1 MKDSIEEIVVKSGD
15 KEIKINDVSVL
26 KIGNFTI
33 TPEMIEGLKNMSEY
47 KYSCDIDDM
56 MDHLILDSFENDDDA
71 KDTLNKIRAMFC
83 IRDFLRS
90 IEKEGI
96 DIYNNNHIIH

>member
-33 TPEMIEGLKNMSEY
+33 TPAMIEELKNISQY
-47 KYSCDIDDM
+47 KYSCDINNM
-56 MDHLILDSFENDDDA
+56 MDYLILNSFENDDDA
-71 KDTLNKIRAMFC
+71 EGTLDKIRAMFC
-83 IRDFLRS
+83 IRDFLRY
-90 IEKEGI
+90 IEKG
-96 DIYNNNHIIH
+96 NAA